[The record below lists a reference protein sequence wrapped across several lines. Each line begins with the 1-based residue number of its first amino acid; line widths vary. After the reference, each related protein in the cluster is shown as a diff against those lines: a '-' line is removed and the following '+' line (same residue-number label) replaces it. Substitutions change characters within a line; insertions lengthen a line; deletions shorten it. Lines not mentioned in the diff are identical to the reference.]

1 MRTIIDEDYQTREQN
16 VIDLVNEFQSDILDL
31 DRRDM
36 DEVEWQLMNSQYSY
50 IKFGLVLEKVRNQC
64 MWKACV
70 EKFADF
76 RQFCQRKVNLNIWQ
90 VANAIKS
97 AQVAVRLAFLG
108 FEELP
113 RNASQALKMADLS
126 IERLGEVW
134 GNVLATCQGHK
145 ITAGA
150 IEMAINPD
158 KQSSTETLRL
168 PAGVAEALRRQAI
181 NYGLTLPEYLER
193 LANGEEL
200 EPEPPTSEPTI
211 SDEDMTEIMDN
222 LDLKFAKLSKSQ
234 GRKSVTQIA
243 SEVASSIDDLFTGI
257 LGNICRTPPIYSS
270 NH

>member
-1 MRTIIDEDYQTREQN
+1 
-16 VIDLVNEFQSDILDL
+16 
-31 DRRDM
+31 M
-36 DEVEWQLMNSQYSY
+36 DQVEWDLLGSQYSY
-50 IKFGLVLEKVRNQC
+50 IKFGLILEKVRNQSW
-64 MWKACV
+64 WKNCA
-70 EKFADF
+70 EKFKDF
-76 RQFCQRKVNLNIWQ
+76 RDFVQAKCNFNIWQ
-90 VANAIKS
+90 AANAIKS

-181 NYGLTLPEYLER
+181 DYGLTLPEYLER
-193 LANGEEL
+193 LANGEAL
-200 EPEPPTSEPTI
+200 EPEPPANEPAMT
-211 SDEDMTEIMDN
+211 DEDLTEIMDN
-222 LDLKFAKLSKSQ
+222 LDLKFAKLANKSQ

-243 SEVASSIDDLFTGI
+243 SDVVGAIDDIFTGI
-257 LGNICRTPPIYSS
+257 LGNICPPKSRATGLG
-270 NH
+270 NG